1 MSISKNDGSLILPLA
16 RVKTIMKS
24 SPDVESISADALYY
38 VTKAAEFFVEHLA
51 QEIFE
56 NCDKKKDLT
65 YSGLADIVQ
74 EDESMEF
81 LKEMVPRKITFQ
93 EYEEL
98 MKKDQENVDY

>member
-1 MSISKNDGSLILPLA
+1 
-16 RVKTIMKS
+16 MKS

-38 VTKAAEFFVEHLA
+38 VTKAAVRPELLWFITVAARLTQRLFLQEFFVEHLA

-81 LKEMVPRKITFQ
+81 LKGSKLF
-93 EYEEL
+93 
-98 MKKDQENVDY
+98 